1 VTSRYRAI
9 AFNGYGEPEVLGPI
23 ELDVPEPG
31 PGQVRLAVRAAGV
44 NPWDWK
50 VRSGAT
56 AAFAPVTFP
65 HVPGIDVAG
74 VVDAVGPGVT
84 GLEVGDE
91 VFGKAAG
98 GSYAD
103 LALARANAVAVKPAG
118 LPWELAAALPV
129 AASTAR
135 HALDELAVTSGETL
149 LVDGATGGV
158 GTLVVQLARRLG
170 ATVLGT
176 AGPANQEHLRSL
188 GATPLVYGDG
198 LADRVRAAAPQG
210 VDAALDGTGHGALP
224 ILVELAG
231 GPDRVVTLADP
242 KAGELG
248 VTFLG
253 GEVPD
258 LPAVLAQVGALAATG
273 ALTLPIAHAY
283 PLAEAAAA
291 HRASQSGHTRGKLVL
306 IP

>member
-1 VTSRYRAI
+1 VYRAI
-9 AFNGYGEPEVLGPI
+9 AFTEYGEPEVLHLI
-23 ELDVPEPG
+23 ELDEPEPG
-31 PGQVRLAVRAAGV
+31 PGQVRLAVRAASV

-56 AAFAPVTFP
+56 AAFAPARFP

-74 VVDAVGPGVT
+74 VVDAVGPDVT
-84 GLEVGDE
+84 GLAAGDE
-91 VFGKAAG
+91 VFGKATG
-98 GSYAD
+98 GSYAEV
-103 LALARANAVAVKPAG
+103 ALARADAVTGKPAG
-118 LPWELAAALPV
+118 LSWEVAAALPT

-149 LVDGATGGV
+149 LVDGAAGSV

-176 AGPANQEHLRSL
+176 AGPANQDHLRSL
-188 GATPLVYGDG
+188 GATALVYGDG

-210 VDAALDGTGHGALP
+210 VDAALDAAGHGGLP
-224 ILVELAG
+224 VLVELAG
-231 GPDRVVTLADP
+231 GPGRVVTLADP

-258 LPAVLAQVGALAATG
+258 LPGVLAQVGALAATG
-273 ALTLPIAHAY
+273 ALTVPIARVH

-291 HRASQSGHTRGKLVL
+291 HRESQSGHARGKLVL
-306 IP
+306 VP

>member
-1 VTSRYRAI
+1 MYRAI
-9 AFNGYGEPEVLGPI
+9 AFTEYGEPEVLRPV
-23 ELDVPEPG
+23 ELEVPEPG
-31 PGQVRLAVRAAGV
+31 PGQVRITVRAAGV

-56 AAFAPVTFP
+56 ASFAPVRFP

-74 VVDAVGPGVT
+74 VVDAVGPDVT
-84 GLEVGDE
+84 GLAAGDE
-91 VFGKAAG
+91 VFGKATG
-98 GSYAD
+98 GSYAEV
-103 LALARANAVAVKPAG
+103 ALARANAVTTKPRG
-118 LPWELAAALPV
+118 LSWELAAALPT

-149 LVDGATGGV
+149 LVGGATGGV

-170 ATVLGT
+170 ATVVGT
-176 AGPANQEHLRSL
+176 AGRDNQDYLRSL
-188 GATPLVYGDG
+188 GATAVEYGDG

-210 VDAALDGTGHGALP
+210 VSAALDVSGHGALP
-224 ILVELAG
+224 VLVELAG
-231 GPDRVVTLADP
+231 GTRRVITLADP

-248 VTFLG
+248 VTFLS

-273 ALTLPIAHAY
+273 ALVVPIARAY

-291 HRASQSGHTRGKLVL
+291 HRASQSGHTRGKLILV
-306 IP
+306 P